1 MLRRGRIAIRHNPP
15 ADRCRPTA
23 EPESHSSNAGS
34 NCRGAAWQGSAAP
47 CRTDRGRCA
56 RPFRPAASHRPAGK
70 IRADGR
76 RHRASAPTMESN
88 SSAKTDRVAC
98 PHAPAARGSLRDNLH
113 PAKRRRRTA
122 RQRDLASH
130 SSRGRTSTFVP
141 ARYRKNLNG
150 EENGTVGWLDGQ
162 VALVTGGGSGI
173 GRAVVARFIAEG
185 ARVGVLDRVPGRA
198 DELRAE
204 FGDAVVAVT
213 GDVAQLAD
221 NTRAVTETVAALGR
235 LDVFVGNAGVFDN
248 FLSLAEFP
256 EETLSEACDELFGV
270 NVKGCILGAKAALL
284 ELAKTDGSMVF
295 TASVAGSNSGG
306 GGPLYTASKHAVV
319 GLIRQLAVELGPRIR
334 VNGVAPGGTITDLRG
349 LLVLRQ
355 DGRSQFAD
363 PSIEERMRAN
373 NPLQI
378 ALAPGDLA
386 GAYVFLSSRTNARG
400 ITGTILTVDAGA
412 TLRMPRRT

>member
-1 MLRRGRIAIRHNPP
+1 
-15 ADRCRPTA
+15 
-23 EPESHSSNAGS
+23 
-34 NCRGAAWQGSAAP
+34 
-47 CRTDRGRCA
+47 
-56 RPFRPAASHRPAGK
+56 
-70 IRADGR
+70 
-76 RHRASAPTMESN
+76 
-88 SSAKTDRVAC
+88 
-98 PHAPAARGSLRDNLH
+98 
-113 PAKRRRRTA
+113 
-122 RQRDLASH
+122 
-130 SSRGRTSTFVP
+130 
-141 ARYRKNLNG
+141 
-150 EENGTVGWLDGQ
+150 VGWLDGQ
-162 VALVTGGGSGI
+162 TALVTGGGSGI

-198 DELRAE
+198 EDLKRE
-204 FGDAVVAVT
+204 FGHAVVAIP

-221 NTRAVTETVAALGR
+221 NKQAVAATVAALGR

-256 EETLSEACDELFGV
+256 EENLAGAYDELFGV
-270 NVKGCILGAKAALL
+270 NVKGCILGAKAALP
-284 ELAKTDGSMVF
+284 ELMKTDGSMVF

-349 LLVLRQ
+349 LSILRQ
-355 DGRSQFAD
+355 EGRSQFAD
-363 PSIEERMRAN
+363 PGSKERLRAN

-412 TLRMPRRT
+412 ALRMPRRN